1 MTGWRKKQI
10 RLKEE
15 LAMEMEF
22 KDDGYNLNYG
32 NIAQAEWLCPTIR
45 LTALDLQK
53 NPYISVGEWFQK
65 LNDNSLRELQ
75 EIAENAFENPDHP
88 DNEDIEQ
95 MMILAMMLA
104 SAEGTD
110 DIGNMEHMKK
120 QLSKIVMLVTLVSLE
135 RKGLV
140 RIWYENMTLGADMEG
155 VPLVEKL

>member
-1 MTGWRKKQI
+1 VTGWRKKQI

-15 LAMEMEF
+15 LTMEMGF

-32 NIAQAEWLCPTIR
+32 NIANAEWLCPTIR

-53 NPYISVGEWFQK
+53 CPYISVGDWFKK

-75 EIAENAFENPDHP
+75 QIAENTFDNPDAP
-88 DNEDIEQ
+88 DGEDLEQ

-110 DIGNMEHMKK
+110 DIGNMDHMKK
-120 QLSKIVMLVTLVSLE
+120 QLSKIIMLITLVCLE

>member
-32 NIAQAEWLCPTIR
+32 NIANAEWLCPTIR

-53 NPYISVGEWFQK
+53 NPYITVGDWFQK
-65 LNDNSLRELQ
+65 LSINSLNELQ
-75 EIAENAFENPDHP
+75 EIAERAFEDPGNP

-110 DIGNMEHMKK
+110 DIGNMNHMKS
-120 QLSKIVMLVTLVSLE
+120 QLSKIVMLVTIVALE

-140 RIWYENMTLGADMEG
+140 RIWYENMTLGADMQG

>member
-1 MTGWRKKQI
+1 MWRKRSIKLKQ
-10 RLKEE
+10 E
-15 LAMEMEF
+15 LGMEMEF

-32 NIAQAEWLCPTIR
+32 NIANAEWLCPTIR

-53 NPYISVGEWFQK
+53 NPYISVGDWFLK
-65 LNDNSLRELQ
+65 LSVNSLNELQ
-75 EIAENAFENPDHP
+75 DIAERAFEDADNA

-110 DIGNMEHMKK
+110 DIGNMDHMKK
-120 QLSKIVMLVTLVSLE
+120 QLSKIIMLVTLVALE

-140 RIWYENMTLGADMEG
+140 RVWYENMTLGADMEG